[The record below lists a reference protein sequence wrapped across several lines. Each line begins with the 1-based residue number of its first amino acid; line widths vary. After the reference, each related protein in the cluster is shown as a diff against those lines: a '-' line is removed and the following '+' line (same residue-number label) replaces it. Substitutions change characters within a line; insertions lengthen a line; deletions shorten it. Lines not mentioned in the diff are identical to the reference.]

1 MKQKSEIKRTGPEL
15 LKRLLR
21 QREMSVFLII
31 LLVVAIV
38 AIVNPKF
45 IQPSNMKSIALSVAT
60 DGLLSIGLTLAL
72 ILGGIELSVG
82 GVAAM
87 TCVIAGQMALMGV
100 NIWVAC
106 LAALAAGAICG
117 LFNGFMVSKV
127 GLPPFIVTLSMMN
140 LSRGVAYIIT
150 TGSPLSV
157 SGYLPDSFRFL
168 ATGDVFGIPVLFLIF
183 LLVTV
188 VALIFTK
195 KSNACRN
202 IYYVGSNENAAKLS
216 GINVDRVK
224 IFVYVVIALLSALAG
239 ILSLARFN
247 VATPELSKGAETTA
261 ISAAV
266 IGGTSMTGGLGGIL
280 GTFLGI
286 FLLKIV
292 DSALVMMNVSVYWAG
307 FRPGRYP
314 GHRRYH
320 RLYEPPKKRQQLP
333 PAHAG
338 PGAQETCPAAVIR
351 DPAPGAGAGNT
362 AKKNKRR
369 NPQ

>member
-1 MKQKSEIKRTGPEL
+1 M
-15 LKRLLR
+15 
-21 QREMSVFLII
+21 
-31 LLVVAIV
+31 
-38 AIVNPKF
+38 
-45 IQPSNMKSIALSVAT
+45 
-60 DGLLSIGLTLAL
+60 
-72 ILGGIELSVG
+72 
-82 GVAAM
+82 
-87 TCVIAGQMALMGV
+87 
-100 NIWVAC
+100 
-106 LAALAAGAICG
+106 
-117 LFNGFMVSKV
+117 
-127 GLPPFIVTLSMMN
+127 
-140 LSRGVAYIIT
+140 
-150 TGSPLSV
+150 

-292 DSALVMMNVSVYWAG
+292 DSALVMMNVSVYWQDFVQGAILVIAVTID
-307 FRPGRYP
+307 YMS
-314 GHRRYH
+314 HR
-320 RLYEPPKKRQQLP
+320 K
-333 PAHAG
+333 
-338 PGAQETCPAAVIR
+338 AAT
-351 DPAPGAGAGNT
+351 ASSSACWAWGAGNLPCG
-362 AKKNKRR
+362 R
-369 NPQ
+369 NP

>member
-157 SGYLPDSFRFL
+157 SGDLL

-292 DSALVMMNVSVYWAG
+292 DSALVMMNVSVYWQDFVQGAILVIAVTIDYMSHRKSG
-307 FRPGRYP
+307 NSFLQRMLGLGRRKPALRP
-314 GHRRYH
+314 
-320 RLYEPPKKRQQLP
+320 
-333 PAHAG
+333 
-338 PGAQETCPAAVIR
+338 
-351 DPAPGAGAGNT
+351 
-362 AKKNKRR
+362 
-369 NPQ
+369 

>member
-1 MKQKSEIKRTGPEL
+1 MNQKINTRRTAPEM
-15 LKRLLR
+15 LR
-21 QREMSVFLII
+21 KIFAQREMSVFLII
-31 LLVVAIV
+31 VLVVIIAS
-38 AIVNPKF
+38 IVNPKF
-45 IQPSNMKSIALSVAT
+45 LQLSNMKSIATSVAT

-87 TCVIAGQMALMGV
+87 TCVIAGDLALKGV
-100 NIWVAC
+100 NIWLAC
-106 LAALAAGAICG
+106 LVALAAGALCG
-117 LFNGFMVSKV
+117 LFNGVMISKV

-168 ATGDVFGIPVLFLIF
+168 ATGDVFGVPMLFLIF
-183 LLVTV
+183 LVITV
-188 VALIFTK
+188 IAYIFTRR
-195 KSNACRN
+195 SNICRN
-202 IYYVGSNENAAKLS
+202 VYYVGSNENAAKLS
-216 GINVDRVK
+216 GINVDKVK
-224 IFVYVVIALLSALAG
+224 IWVYVVIAILSSLVG

-266 IGGTSMTGGLGGIL
+266 IGGTSMAGGMGGII

-292 DSALVMMNVSVYWAG
+292 DSALVMMDVSVYWQDFVQGAILVIAVTIDYMSHRQSGTSFLQRIFGLGRRKAG
-307 FRPGRYP
+307 
-314 GHRRYH
+314 
-320 RLYEPPKKRQQLP
+320 
-333 PAHAG
+333 
-338 PGAQETCPAAVIR
+338 
-351 DPAPGAGAGNT
+351 
-362 AKKNKRR
+362 
-369 NPQ
+369 

>member
-202 IYYVGSNENAAKLS
+202 IYYVGSN
-216 GINVDRVK
+216 VDRVK

-292 DSALVMMNVSVYWAG
+292 DSALVMMNVSVYWQDFVQGAILVIAVTIDYMSHRKSG
-307 FRPGRYP
+307 NSFLQRMLGLGRRKPALRP
-314 GHRRYH
+314 
-320 RLYEPPKKRQQLP
+320 
-333 PAHAG
+333 
-338 PGAQETCPAAVIR
+338 
-351 DPAPGAGAGNT
+351 
-362 AKKNKRR
+362 
-369 NPQ
+369 

>member
-150 TGSPLSV
+150 PLSV

-224 IFVYVVIALLSALAG
+224 IFVY
-239 ILSLARFN
+239 
-247 VATPELSKGAETTA
+247 
-261 ISAAV
+261 AAV

-292 DSALVMMNVSVYWAG
+292 DSALVMMNVSVYWQDFVQGAILVIAVTIDYMSHRKSG
-307 FRPGRYP
+307 NSFLQRMLGLGRRKPALRP
-314 GHRRYH
+314 
-320 RLYEPPKKRQQLP
+320 
-333 PAHAG
+333 
-338 PGAQETCPAAVIR
+338 
-351 DPAPGAGAGNT
+351 
-362 AKKNKRR
+362 
-369 NPQ
+369 

>member
-150 TGSPLSV
+150 TGSPLS
-157 SGYLPDSFRFL
+157 
-168 ATGDVFGIPVLFLIF
+168 DVFGIPVLFLIF

-292 DSALVMMNVSVYWAG
+292 DSALVMMNVSVYWQDFVQGAILVIAVTIDYMSHRKSG
-307 FRPGRYP
+307 NSFLQRMLGLGRRKPALRP
-314 GHRRYH
+314 
-320 RLYEPPKKRQQLP
+320 
-333 PAHAG
+333 
-338 PGAQETCPAAVIR
+338 
-351 DPAPGAGAGNT
+351 
-362 AKKNKRR
+362 
-369 NPQ
+369 

>member
-106 LAALAAGAICG
+106 LAALAAGAVCG

-224 IFVYVVIALLSALAG
+224 IFVYVVIRYLCRGHRRHLHDRRPGRYPGHISRHFPAEDCGLCPGYDECVRLL
-239 ILSLARFN
+239 
-247 VATPELSKGAETTA
+247 
-261 ISAAV
+261 
-266 IGGTSMTGGLGGIL
+266 
-280 GTFLGI
+280 
-286 FLLKIV
+286 
-292 DSALVMMNVSVYWAG
+292 AG

>member
-1 MKQKSEIKRTGPEL
+1 MYSA
-15 LKRLLR
+15 
-21 QREMSVFLII
+21 S
-31 LLVVAIV
+31 
-38 AIVNPKF
+38 
-45 IQPSNMKSIALSVAT
+45 
-60 DGLLSIGLTLAL
+60 
-72 ILGGIELSVG
+72 
-82 GVAAM
+82 
-87 TCVIAGQMALMGV
+87 
-100 NIWVAC
+100 
-106 LAALAAGAICG
+106 
-117 LFNGFMVSKV
+117 
-127 GLPPFIVTLSMMN
+127 
-140 LSRGVAYIIT
+140 
-150 TGSPLSV
+150 
-157 SGYLPDSFRFL
+157 
-168 ATGDVFGIPVLFLIF
+168 PVLFLIF

-292 DSALVMMNVSVYWAG
+292 DSALVMMNVSVYWQDFVQGA
-307 FRPGRYP
+307 YP